1 MSKKHIIFLISITLV
16 LAQACTSSSMNS
28 LPPANVETWVRK
40 DADELA
46 RSSTD
51 IIRAE
56 VLDSREK
63 KINTILGSS
72 NLGCTANRFVKSHT
86 VYKLRVIE
94 IFKGSTEVGDIVEI
108 MIENKGSSNNQLSL
122 FSGDDLVFF
131 LRNFESGNLPMA
143 LEGGSQGVFR
153 TPLSIADNDL
163 AESIKDA
170 FYADPLNS
178 DIALTRLDSFSKIEL
193 SIGDL
198 MRIFEK
204 SE

>member
-1 MSKKHIIFLISITLV
+1 
-16 LAQACTSSSMNS
+16 MNT
-28 LPPANVETWVRK
+28 LPPANVEIWVRN

-63 KINTILGSS
+63 KINTILGNP

-86 VYKLRVIE
+86 VYRLRVIE
-94 IFKGSTEVGDIVEI
+94 MFKGNSEVGDTVEI
-108 MIENKGSSNNQLSL
+108 MIEKKGSSNNQLSL
-122 FSGDDLVFF
+122 FSGNDLVFF
-131 LRNFESGNLPMA
+131 LRNFGSGPMA

-153 TPLSIADNDL
+153 TPLSIADKDL

-170 FYADPLNS
+170 FHADPANS
-178 DIALTRLDSFSKIEL
+178 DISLTRLDSFSKIEL
-193 SIGDL
+193 TIGIL
-198 MRIFEK
+198 MRI
-204 SE
+204 SEESE